1 MFVLGDIVKFHDAQV
16 VLDGQLVRNRPERIF
31 CIDNVDD
38 TDPTE
43 PRYTLLDLSTGH
55 SYSFWAIHDDLE
67 LVEPHFTSYLTSGLS
82 LGHVHS

>member
-16 VLDGQLVRNRPERIF
+16 VLDGQLVRNPPERIF
-31 CIDNVDD
+31 CIDDVDD

-43 PRYTLLDLSTGH
+43 PRYKLLDLSTGRT
-55 SYSFWAIHDDLE
+55 YCFWAVHDDLE

-82 LGHVHS
+82 LGHAHS